1 VVNFDDMAGAAV
13 EDRHAV
19 TAQVLDTVRRFVAR
33 EVIPVASKYEHAD
46 EYPQPLV
53 DRMRELGLFGAT
65 IPAEYGGLGLDY
77 TTYAMIVE
85 ELCRGWMSLSGVLNT
100 HLMFAYVLQMHGTA
114 EQKARYLPALA
125 RGEHR
130 AALCLTEPHAG
141 SDAQRI
147 RTTAVRRGDH
157 YVVNGSKMFIT
168 NARTATIYSLVA
180 KTDPSADPP
189 YKGISLFAAEKD
201 APGVTVG
208 RQLDKL
214 GYKGIETCEVSFE
227 DFRVPAANLIG
238 GAEGRGFGQVM
249 SGLEVG
255 RINIA
260 ARAVGVAQ
268 AAFEDAI
275 RYAQERRT
283 FGKPICEH
291 QAIQL
296 KLADMAT
303 KIEAARL
310 LTRQA
315 AGMKDRGERV
325 DLQAGMAK
333 LFASETCQEVS
344 LEAMRILGGYGYVKE
359 FAVERYYRDAPLMII
374 GEGTNE
380 IQRLVIAR
388 SLVQR
393 YKI

>member
-1 VVNFDDMAGAAV
+1 MDD
-13 EDRHAV
+13 V
-19 TAQVLDTVRRFVAR
+19 TTQMLDTVRRFVER
-33 EVIPVASKYEHAD
+33 EVMPVASRYEHEDA
-46 EYPQPLV
+46 YPHELV
-53 DRMRELGLFGAT
+53 DRMKELGLFGAT
-65 IPAEYGGLGLDY
+65 IPVEYGGLGLGY
-77 TTYAMIVE
+77 STYSQIVE

-100 HLMFAYVLQMHGTA
+100 HLMFAYVLNAHGTA
-114 EQKARYLPALA
+114 EQKQRYLPPMA

-141 SDAQRI
+141 SDTQAI
-147 RTTAVRRGDH
+147 RTTARRDGDH
-157 YVVNGSKMFIT
+157 YVVNGAKMFIT
-168 NARTATIYSLVA
+168 NARTATIYSLVV
-180 KTDPSADPP
+180 KTDPTASPP
-189 YKGISLFAAEKD
+189 HRGMSLLAAEKD
-201 APGVTVG
+201 APGVEIG
-208 RQLDKL
+208 RDIDKL

-227 DFRVPAANLIG
+227 DFRVPVASLVG
-238 GAEGRGFGQVM
+238 GVEGRGLQQVL

-260 ARAVGVAQ
+260 SRAVGVAQ
-268 AAFEDAI
+268 AALEDAI
-275 RYAQERRT
+275 RYAQERT
-283 FGKPICEH
+283 AFGKPICEH

-315 AGMKDRGERV
+315 AAMKDRGERC
-325 DLQAGMAK
+325 DLEAGMAK

-344 LEAMRILGGYGYVKE
+344 LEAMRILGGYGYTKE
-359 FAVERYYRDAPLMII
+359 FRVERYYRDAPLMII

-388 SLVQR
+388 GLIQR

>member
-1 VVNFDDMAGAAV
+1 MAT
-13 EDRHAV
+13 ETD
-19 TAQVLDTVRRFVAR
+19 AQLRTQIVDTIRRFVDR

-46 EYPQPLV
+46 EYPAPLV
-53 DRMRELGLFGAT
+53 ERMRELGLFGAT

-77 TTYAMIVE
+77 TTYAMVVE

-100 HLMFAYVLQMHGTA
+100 HLMFAYHVGSNGTDA
-114 EQKARYLPALA
+114 QKRHWLPRLA
-125 RGEHR
+125 SGEER
-130 AALCLTEPHAG
+130 AGFCLTEAHAG
-141 SDAQRI
+141 SDTQNI
-147 RTTAVRRGDH
+147 RTVARRDGDH

-168 NARTATIYSLVA
+168 NAQTATVFSLVA
-180 KTDPSADPP
+180 KTDPDAQPRHT
-189 YKGISLFAAEKD
+189 GISLFAAPKG
-201 APGVTVG
+201 PGLTVG
-208 RQLDKL
+208 RHLDKL
-214 GYKGIETCEVSFE
+214 GYRGIETCEVIFE
-227 DFRVPAANLIG
+227 DYRLPADALIG
-238 GAEGRGFGQVM
+238 GVEGRGLKVAL

-260 ARAVGVAQ
+260 SRAVGVAR

-275 RYAQERRT
+275 RYAQERQT

-310 LTRQA
+310 LVRQA
-315 AGMKDRGERV
+315 AAMKDRGERC
-325 DLQAGMAK
+325 DLEAGMAK
-333 LFASETCQEVS
+333 LFASEICQEVA

-359 FAVERYYRDAPLMII
+359 FRVERYYRDAPLMII

-388 SLVQR
+388 NLLQR

>member
-1 VVNFDDMAGAAV
+1 MSRAV
-13 EDRHAV
+13 LGEEPEL
-19 TAQVLDTVRRFVAR
+19 TGQILDTVRRFVER
-33 EVIPVASKYEHAD
+33 EVIPVASRYEHAD

-53 DRMRELGLFGAT
+53 DRMKELGLFGAT
-65 IPAEYGGLGLDY
+65 IPVEYGGLGLAY
-77 TTYAMIVE
+77 GTYARIVE

-100 HLMFAYVLQMHGTA
+100 HLMFAFVLGMHGTA
-114 EQKARYLPALA
+114 EQKARWLPAMA

-141 SDAQRI
+141 SDAQAI
-147 RTTAVRRGDH
+147 RTTAVRRGDA
-157 YVVNGSKMFIT
+157 YVVDGSKMFIT
-168 NARTATIYSLVA
+168 NAETATIYSLVV
-180 KTDPSADPP
+180 KTNPQAVPAHT
-189 YKGISLFAAEKD
+189 GISLFAAEKG
-201 APGVTVG
+201 PGLTVG
-208 RQLDKL
+208 RRLDKL
-214 GYKGIETCEVSFE
+214 GYKGIETCEVSF
-227 DFRVPAANLIG
+227 DGYRVPAANLVG
-238 GAEGRGFGQVM
+238 GVEGRGFQQVL

-275 RYAQERRT
+275 RYAQERTT
-283 FGKPICEH
+283 FGKPIAEH

-310 LTRQA
+310 LVRQA
-315 AGMKDRGERV
+315 ADMKDRGQRC

-333 LFASETCQEVS
+333 LFASETCQEVT

-359 FAVERYYRDAPLMII
+359 FRVERYYRDAPLMII

-380 IQRLVIAR
+380 IQRLVIAKN
-388 SLVQR
+388 LVQR
-393 YKI
+393 YKA

>member
-1 VVNFDDMAGAAV
+1 MD
-13 EDRHAV
+13 DRHQLI
-19 TAQVLDTVRRFVAR
+19 TQLLDTVKRFVDR
-33 EVIPVASKYEHAD
+33 EVIPVASTYEHENA
-46 EYPQPLV
+46 YPAPLV
-53 DRMRELGLFGAT
+53 DRMKELGLFGAT
-65 IPAEYGGLGLDY
+65 IPVEYGGLGLDY

-100 HLMFAYVLQMHGTA
+100 HLMFAYVLCHFGTP
-114 EQKARYLPALA
+114 EQKERWLPAMA

-141 SDAQRI
+141 SDAQAI
-147 RTTAVRRGDH
+147 RTTAVRQGDY

-168 NARTATIYSLVA
+168 NARTATIFSLVV
-180 KTDPSADPP
+180 KTDPKATPP
-189 YKGISLFAAEKD
+189 YTGISLFAAERNG
-201 APGVTVG
+201 PGLTIG
-208 RQLDKL
+208 RDIDKL
-214 GYKGIETCEVSFE
+214 GYKGIETCEVTFE
-227 DFRVPAANLIG
+227 DFRVPAGHLIG
-238 GAEGRGFGQVM
+238 GVEGKGFGHVL

-260 ARAVGVAQ
+260 ARAVGVAR

-275 RYAQERRT
+275 RYAQQRTT

-303 KIEAARL
+303 HIEAARL
-310 LTRQA
+310 LVRQA
-315 AGMKDRGERV
+315 AAMKDRGERC
-325 DLQAGMAK
+325 DLEAGMAK
-333 LFASETCQEVS
+333 LFASETCQQVT
-344 LEAMRILGGYGYVKE
+344 LEAMRVLGGYGYTKE
-359 FAVERYYRDAPLMII
+359 FRVERYYRDAPLMLI

-388 SLVQR
+388 NLVQR